1 MTALPAKAKRVRR
14 GVGHESWSEDSKRA
28 ASPSLSSKGG
38 PPRWRRGG
46 VLNPS
51 FCPSAFWLPLPSSLE
66 GRTQKEKK
74 AARARSKGKNSDE
87 EAPKAAQ
94 KKLKLVR
101 T

>member
-1 MTALPAKAKRVRR
+1 MRVGAKIPRGQPARPSAPREDPQVEGEEGSLTHLSVPLPS
-14 GVGHESWSEDSKRA
+14 G
-28 ASPSLSSKGG
+28 
-38 PPRWRRGG
+38 
-46 VLNPS
+46 
-51 FCPSAFWLPLPSSLE
+51 CPSPSSLE

-74 AARARSKGKNSDE
+74 AARARSNGKNSDE

>member
-1 MTALPAKAKRVRR
+1 MREQHCLHQEQR
-14 GVGHESWSEDSKRA
+14 G
-28 ASPSLSSKGG
+28 
-38 PPRWRRGG
+38 
-46 VLNPS
+46 LNPS
-51 FCPSAFWLPLPSSLE
+51 FCLCLPAYPFFLK

>member
-1 MTALPAKAKRVRR
+1 MRARTQREKRPTSALTEQHRLEQNR
-14 GVGHESWSEDSKRA
+14 GLNL
-28 ASPSLSSKGG
+28 SLCLCLLAY
-38 PPRWRRGG
+38 P
-46 VLNPS
+46 
-51 FCPSAFWLPLPSSLE
+51 FFLE

>member
-1 MTALPAKAKRVRR
+1 M
-14 GVGHESWSEDSKRA
+14 GHESWSEDSEGA
-28 ASPSLSSKGG
+28 SSPSLSSKGG
-38 PPRWRRGG
+38 PPHVGG
-46 VLNPS
+46 EEGSLTHHSVPLPS
-51 FCPSAFWLPLPSSLE
+51 GCPSPSSLE